1 MILCISF
8 ILWYVAIVFVLKGV
22 RSHHALP
29 SAAGG
34 EGESFKQV
42 VSGECLTQVWQCSI
56 IRSPCV
62 DVSVCVFTFSLLT
75 QH

>member
-42 VSGECLTQVWQCSI
+42 VSGECLTQVWQCI
-56 IRSPCV
+56 LYAALVWTCQFAYLP
-62 DVSVCVFTFSLLT
+62 SLY
-75 QH
+75 

>member
-42 VSGECLTQVWQCSI
+42 VSGECPAQVWQCSI
-56 IRSPCV
+56 IYAALVWTCQFVYLP
-62 DVSVCVFTFSLLT
+62 SLY
-75 QH
+75 